1 MALDHTSTLDDGAPE
16 LVKEIVSLLRSKG
29 YIVAETDQ
37 DIGTQ
42 RSIDKGVKDFSPAL
56 GRAARDLN

>member
-1 MALDHTSTLDDGAPE
+1 MALDHTSTLDDGTPK

-37 DIGTQ
+37 DSGSQ
-42 RSIDKGVKDFSPAL
+42 RSIDNGVKDFSLDL
-56 GRAARDLN
+56 GRAPPDLN